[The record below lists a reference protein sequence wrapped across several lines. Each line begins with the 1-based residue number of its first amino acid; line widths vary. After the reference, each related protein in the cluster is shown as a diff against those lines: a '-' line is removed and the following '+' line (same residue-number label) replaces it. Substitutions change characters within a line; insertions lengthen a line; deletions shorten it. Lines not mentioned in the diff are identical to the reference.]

1 MKDTILYD
9 RLGISHNLS
18 CREIKKIGKKLLLR
32 WHPDKNPNQ
41 MEEASKKFI
50 EIKEILDILGDSE
63 KRETYHEMGIEILN
77 TKIPTFLFYF
87 LFPYP
92 SPFEFGQGFRYH
104 FPQFENGFPYHSQN
118 DERVLFVLDLESSV
132 LKDKQEFN
140 MIYQRTSPCM
150 ACKCHRCNGSGLSD
164 KTDNVICF
172 LCGGLGSFKI
182 VSCRSCHGQRRV
194 FTKQETLSITFE
206 KSILLK
212 VIKQRSTITLKNN
225 DHDLII
231 IPQLKIKTI

>member
-1 MKDTILYD
+1 MKDKILYD
-9 RLGISHNLS
+9 RLGISPQLS

-32 WHPDKNPNQ
+32 WHPDKNPEQ
-41 MEEASKKFI
+41 MEEASRKFI
-50 EIKEILDILGDSE
+50 EIKETLDILGDAE

-77 TKIPTFLFYF
+77 TKTTNFQFP
-87 LFPYP
+87 FPYP
-92 SPFEFGQGFRYH
+92 SPFEFQQGFRYH
-104 FPQFENGFPYHSQN
+104 FPQFVNGFPYHSEN
-118 DERVLFVLDLESSV
+118 DERVLFELHFESSA

-140 MIYQRTSPCM
+140 MTYQRTSPCM
-150 ACKCHRCNGSGLSD
+150 ECKCHRCNGSGLSN

-172 LCGGLGSFKI
+172 SCGGLGSFKI
-182 VSCRSCHGQRRV
+182 MSCQACHGKRRV
-194 FTKQETLSITFE
+194 FKKQETVSIAFE

-212 VIKQRSTITLKNN
+212 LIKQHSTITLKNN

>member
-9 RLGISHNLS
+9 RLGISPNLS
-18 CREIKKIGKKLLLR
+18 CREIKKLGKKLLLR

-41 MEEASKKFI
+41 MEESSRKFI
-50 EIKEILDILGDSE
+50 EIKEILDILGDAE

-77 TKIPTFLFYF
+77 TKIPAFLFYF
-87 LFPYP
+87 SFPYP
-92 SPFEFGQGFRYH
+92 TPFEFAQGFRYH
-104 FPQFENGFPYHSQN
+104 FPQFANGFPYHSQN
-118 DERVLFVLDLESSV
+118 DERVVFELDFESSV
-132 LKDKQEFN
+132 LKDRQEFN
-140 MIYQRTSPCM
+140 LNYQRTSPCM
-150 ACKCHRCNGSGLSD
+150 ACKCCRCNGSGLSD
-164 KTDNVICF
+164 KTANLICF

-182 VSCRSCHGQRRV
+182 VSCRACHGQRRV
-194 FTKQETLSITFE
+194 FKKQETLSITFE

-231 IPQLKIKTI
+231 IPHLKIKTI